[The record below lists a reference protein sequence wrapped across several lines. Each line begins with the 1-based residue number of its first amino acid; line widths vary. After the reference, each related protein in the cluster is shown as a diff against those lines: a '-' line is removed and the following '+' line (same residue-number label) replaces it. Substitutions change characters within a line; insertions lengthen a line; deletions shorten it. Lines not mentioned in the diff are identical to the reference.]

1 MQIDYDSTIIAL
13 GFFIDI
19 FEYIMLDKKKILI
32 FTATYNE
39 KENIENL
46 IHSINDVKSEV
57 DIFII
62 DDQSPDNTYDKIKDL
77 QKKYSNISLKIR
89 NSKSGLDTAHKEAY
103 EYALLNNY
111 DYLITM
117 DADLSHDPK
126 EINNFIHYLS
136 DFPFVIGSRYI
147 EGGSC
152 LMSGSRLVM
161 SKFGNKLIKKV
172 LQINSNEFTTSYRGF
187 NISKLKNFHLNK
199 VNNKGYSF
207 FMGTLFEIDKL
218 GYKIKEIPITF
229 KDRERGLS
237 KIPKIEIFRNIKNL
251 FILFLKKKNFF

>member
-1 MQIDYDSTIIAL
+1 
-13 GFFIDI
+13 
-19 FEYIMLDKKKILI
+19 MLTKKKILI

-39 KENIENL
+39 KDNIEHL
-46 IHSINDVKSEV
+46 IRSINDNNSEV

-62 DDQSPDNTYDKIKDL
+62 DDQSPDHTYVKIKDL
-77 QKKYSNISLKIR
+77 QKEYSNIFLKIR

-103 EYALLNNY
+103 EFALSNNY

-126 EINNFIHYLS
+126 EINNFVSYLS
-136 DFPFVIGSRYI
+136 EFPFVIGSRYT

-152 LMSGSRLVM
+152 LMSGKRLVM
-161 SKFGNKLIKKV
+161 SKFGNKLIKNV

-187 NISKLKNFHLNK
+187 NLSKLKNFHLNK

-218 GYKIKEIPITF
+218 GYEIKEIPIIF
-229 KDRERGLS
+229 KDRQKGFS
-237 KIPKIEIFRNIKNL
+237 KIPKIEIFRTLKNL
-251 FILFLKKKNFF
+251 FILFFKKKFKF

>member
-1 MQIDYDSTIIAL
+1 
-13 GFFIDI
+13 
-19 FEYIMLDKKKILI
+19 MLAKKKILI

-39 KENIENL
+39 KDNIENL
-46 IHSINDVKSEV
+46 IRSINNINLNV

-62 DDQSPDNTYDKIKDL
+62 DDQSPDRTYDKIKDL
-77 QKKYSNISLKIR
+77 QKEYNNISLKIR

-103 EYALLNNY
+103 EYALSNNY

-126 EINNFIHYLS
+126 EIINFVNYLS
-136 DFPFVIGSRYI
+136 EFPFVIGSRYI
-147 EGGSC
+147 EGGNC
-152 LMSGSRLVM
+152 LMSGKRLIM
-161 SKFGNKLIKKV
+161 SKLGNKLIKKV

-187 NISKLKNFHLNK
+187 DISKLKNFHLNK

-218 GYKIKEIPITF
+218 GYTIKEIPIIF
-229 KDRERGLS
+229 KDRQKGLS
-237 KIPKIEIFRNIKNL
+237 KIPKIEIFRTMKNL
-251 FILFLKKKNFF
+251 FILFLKKKIKF

>member
-1 MQIDYDSTIIAL
+1 
-13 GFFIDI
+13 
-19 FEYIMLDKKKILI
+19 MLAKKKILI

-39 KENIENL
+39 KDNIENL
-46 IHSINDVKSEV
+46 IRSINNINLNV

-62 DDQSPDNTYDKIKDL
+62 DDQSPDHTYDKIKDL
-77 QKKYSNISLKIR
+77 QKEYNNISLKIR

-103 EYALLNNY
+103 EYALSNNY

-126 EINNFIHYLS
+126 EIINFVNYLS
-136 DFPFVIGSRYI
+136 EFPFVIGSRYI
-147 EGGSC
+147 EGGNC
-152 LMSGSRLVM
+152 LMSGKRLIM
-161 SKFGNKLIKKV
+161 SKLGNKLIKKV

-187 NISKLKNFHLNK
+187 DISKLKNFHLNK

-218 GYKIKEIPITF
+218 GYTIKEIPIIF
-229 KDRERGLS
+229 KDRQKGLS
-237 KIPKIEIFRNIKNL
+237 KIPKIEIFRTMKNL
-251 FILFLKKKNFF
+251 FILFLKKKIKF

>member
-1 MQIDYDSTIIAL
+1 
-13 GFFIDI
+13 
-19 FEYIMLDKKKILI
+19 MLAKKKILI

-39 KENIENL
+39 KDNIEHL
-46 IHSINDVKSEV
+46 IRSINDNNSEV

-62 DDQSPDNTYDKIKDL
+62 DDQSPDHTYVKIKDL
-77 QKKYSNISLKIR
+77 QKEYGNIFLKIR

-103 EYALLNNY
+103 EFALSNNY

-126 EINNFIHYLS
+126 EINNFVCYLS
-136 DFPFVIGSRYI
+136 EFPFVIGSRYV

-152 LMSGSRLVM
+152 LMSGKRLVM
-161 SKFGNKLIKKV
+161 SKFGNKLIKNI

-187 NISKLKNFHLNK
+187 NLSKLKNFHLNK

-218 GYKIKEIPITF
+218 GYEIKEIPIIF
-229 KDRERGLS
+229 KDRQKGFS
-237 KIPKIEIFRNIKNL
+237 KIPKIEIFRTLKNL
-251 FILFLKKKNFF
+251 FILFFKKKFKF

>member
-1 MQIDYDSTIIAL
+1 M
-13 GFFIDI
+13 
-19 FEYIMLDKKKILI
+19 MLDKKKILI

-46 IHSINDVKSEV
+46 IHSINNVNSEV

-62 DDQSPDNTYDKIKDL
+62 DDQSPDQTYDKIKDL
-77 QKKYSNISLKIR
+77 QKEYNNISLKIR

-103 EYALLNNY
+103 EYALLNKY

-126 EINNFIHYLS
+126 EINNFIHHLNDS
-136 DFPFVIGSRYI
+136 PFVIGSRYI
-147 EGGSC
+147 KGGSC
-152 LMSGSRLVM
+152 LMSGRRLVI
-161 SKFGNKLIKKV
+161 SKFGNKLIRKV

-187 NISKLKNFHLNK
+187 NISKLKNFHLNNVK
-199 VNNKGYSF
+199 NKGYSF

-218 GYKIKEIPITF
+218 GYKIKEIPIIF
-229 KDRERGLS
+229 QDRQKGLS
-237 KIPKIEIFRNIKNL
+237 KIPKIEILRTIKNL
-251 FILFLKKKNFF
+251 FILFIKKKIQF